1 MRGSLQ
7 RCNRGSVGV
16 LWGQSNS
23 NRCGNKSGSAA
34 ALGYSMPAGATY
46 WENGGQLLS
55 YTAAHLGPE
64 VGIFHEAITVAGR
77 PSCTL
82 VKYGFDGSSLGSWNT
97 PGHADDLIAH
107 CVTAGVVPQWG
118 ICVQGEAEATTS
130 EVAANSWAEDCV
142 AVLADFRA
150 AWGAG
155 FGCVFVRI
163 RTTDDAGYPWHANV
177 RTEQDYMAANFANVG
192 LTNVDDGELDEDL
205 VHYLGPTAVLAGRRA
220 VRILLD
226 AGVF

>member
-1 MRGSLQ
+1 MRGALR

-16 LWGQSNS
+16 LWGQSNA

-34 ALGYSMPAGATY
+34 ALGYSLPAGATY

-55 YTAAHLGPE
+55 YTAPHLGPE

-77 PSCTL
+77 AGCTL
-82 VKYGFDGSSLGSWNT
+82 IKRGIDGTSLGAWNST
-97 PGHADDLIAH
+97 HSATLIAD
-107 CVTAGVVPQWG
+107 CATAGVIPQWG

-130 EVAANSWAEDCV
+130 ESAANDWAADCV
-142 AVLADFRA
+142 SVLADFRA

-163 RTTDDAGYPWHANV
+163 RTTDSAGYPWHANV
-177 RTEQDYMAANFANVG
+177 RAEQDYMALNFANVG
-192 LTNVDDGELDEDL
+192 LTNVDDGEVDADL
-205 VHYLGPTAVLAGRRA
+205 VHYKGPTAVLAGRRA